1 MKTIAF
7 KLVLRSWWRNKTFS
21 VISIVSL
28 AIGIACTNLL
38 AVFTIHEYGIE
49 KGNPNKEHIWV
60 LSQDWPMKN
69 GEKTIYAGAEIPG
82 MLKDKYTEVKSYLRI
97 SGQTVKY
104 ISIDNVKHAPVRLVS
119 ADPSLAEI

>member
-82 MLKDKYTEVKSYLRI
+82 MLKDKYTELDKDGVPNFVLSYSSKKGCRKIRFPALDTKFMR
-97 SGQTVKY
+97 
-104 ISIDNVKHAPVRLVS
+104 
-119 ADPSLAEI
+119 